1 MAWIDRSVIS
11 RLLGERAPHGPESIT
26 DDVAQVFNA
35 IGKDAWTH
43 VPTQDMGIGGQIVSP
58 HIGELSSFL
67 DRYNEAPKW
76 FKIKQLDWLLADALC
91 YAEVNQT
98 MHTWRYP
105 KWTRSG
111 KFRWGKLALK
121 VGAFVLT
128 WGIWLAILG
137 FLSTISG
144 WWIGIWVT
152 LTILN
157 VGFGIR
163 SKIKRDKLMVSMI
176 DAYHTLDSI
185 HPSWSNTWNSL
196 QKSKDLGAKWPT
208 PLLRLVEDK
217 SRGHHA

>member
-1 MAWIDRSVIS
+1 MAWIDRSAVS
-11 RLLGERAPHGPESIT
+11 RLLGEKSPRGPESIS
-26 DDVAQVFNA
+26 DDVAQIFNA
-35 IGKDAWTH
+35 IGLDAWKH
-43 VPTQDMGIGGQIVSP
+43 VPTQDMGIGGTTASP
-58 HIGELSSFL
+58 HIGELSNFL
-67 DRYNEAPKW
+67 DRYNEAPEW

-98 MHTWRYP
+98 MHSWRYP
-105 KWTRSG
+105 KWTRGG

-121 VGAFVLT
+121 VGAFVLS

-144 WWIGIWVT
+144 IWVGIWVA
-152 LTILN
+152 LTVLN
-157 VGFGIR
+157 VGFGFR

-217 SRGHHA
+217 SRGRHA